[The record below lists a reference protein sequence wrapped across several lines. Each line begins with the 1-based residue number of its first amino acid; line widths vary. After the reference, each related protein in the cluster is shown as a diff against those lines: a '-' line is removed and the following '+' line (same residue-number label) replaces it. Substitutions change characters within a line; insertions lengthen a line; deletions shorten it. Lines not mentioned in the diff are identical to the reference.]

1 MRDELPAGMNVRD
14 KILVDD
20 KIVVSI
26 VGVYSIN
33 FNSYLTTTL
42 ILPPLFLSSYFCQ
55 LLKQVDLWQNPYIHK
70 PFETEE
76 EKT

>member
-1 MRDELPAGMNVRD
+1 LYALYVCILSNLQMRDELPAGMNVRD

-42 ILPPLFLSSYFCQ
+42 ILPPLFLSSYFC
-55 LLKQVDLWQNPYIHK
+55 
-70 PFETEE
+70 
-76 EKT
+76 